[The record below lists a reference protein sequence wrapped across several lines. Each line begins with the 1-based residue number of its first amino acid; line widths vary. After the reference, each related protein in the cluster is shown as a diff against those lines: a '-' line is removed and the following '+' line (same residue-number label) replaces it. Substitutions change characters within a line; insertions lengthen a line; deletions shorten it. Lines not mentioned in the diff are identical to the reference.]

1 MTRPD
6 VTVLV
11 PVYNRAG
18 MLDECLAGV
27 RSQATD
33 LVVQVLV
40 VDDGSTDASAEVAA
54 RSGAD
59 VIRLPAN
66 SGLATARNTGL
77 EAAQGPWVAFLDS
90 DDWWSPDHL
99 ATLWA
104 AREGVAL
111 VATSALTVW
120 AGRRRVVGSPFPWRI
135 ELRRPSDAL
144 RPENV
149 IAASAAMIRRDVALD
164 VGAFTI
170 RPYCEDLDLWVRLL
184 SRAHGRVLPRLTVG
198 YRSHEGQMSR
208 EQAMDA
214 EFTRLVSELRSHGL
228 LTAKSTRPFATI
240 DAWDARPGSGTVGW
254 LARQVRPRGIEPTQ
268 LTRLLASR
276 AAQRQRWRLQPQ
288 AARRLQ
294 RPPAV
299 APAPAPP
306 TSRRA

>member
-1 MTRPD
+1 M
-6 VTVLV
+6 LV

-18 MLDECLAGV
+18 MLAECLMSIRRQDTG
-27 RSQATD
+27 

-40 VDDGSTDASAEVAA
+40 VDDGSTDASADVAA

-59 VIRLPAN
+59 VLRLPAN

-77 EAAQGPWVAFLDS
+77 QAAEAPWVAFLDS

-99 ATLWA
+99 STLWA
-104 AREGVAL
+104 ARDGVAL
-111 VATSALTVW
+111 VATSALTVL

-135 ELRRPSDAL
+135 ELRRPSDVL

-149 IAASAAMIRRDVALD
+149 IAASAAMVRRDVALD
-164 VGAFTI
+164 AGAFAL

-198 YRSHEGQMSR
+198 YRSHEGQMSH
-208 EQAMDA
+208 EQAMGT
-214 EFTRLVSELRSHGL
+214 EFTRLVSDLRSSGL
-228 LTAKSTRPFATI
+228 LTADSTRPFATI

-254 LARQVRPRGIEPTQ
+254 LARQVRPGRIEPMQ

-276 AAQRQRWRLQPQ
+276 AAQRQRWRLQPG

-294 RPPAV
+294 QPPAV
-299 APAPAPP
+299 APAPAAP